1 MDFCIGPATILGT
14 ISTVALGVAT
24 PEKIE
29 TYVGVNYSPWDNEQI
44 TLTEPIGSF
53 GVQYDINKSI
63 RLFAEHISSPR
74 QCNDHPGINHAGV
87 KFLAPLGYDTTLY
100 SGLSLNNPGFDN
112 DDSND
117 FKGPLVSFGVEH
129 GGNVKVFAEYL
140 TSTGNFD
147 GGRVGAGI
155 KLIFK

>member
-1 MDFCIGPATILGT
+1 MDTSYGFLHRSSSILGT

-29 TYVGVNYSPWDNEQI
+29 TYVGINYSPWDNEQI
-44 TLTEPIGSF
+44 TLKEPIGSF
-53 GVQYDINKSI
+53 GIQYDINKSI

-100 SGLSLNNPGFDN
+100 SGLSLNNPSFDSSN
-112 DDSND
+112 SND
-117 FKGPLVSFGVEH
+117 FSGPLVSFGVEH

-147 GGRVGAGI
+147 EVE
-155 KLIFK
+155 

>member
-29 TYVGVNYSPWDNEQI
+29 TYVGINYSPWENEQI

-100 SGLSLNNPGFDN
+100 SGLSLNNPDFDS
-112 DDSND
+112 SNSNN

-129 GGNVKVFAEYL
+129 GGDVKLFAEYL

>member
-29 TYVGVNYSPWDNEQI
+29 TYVGINYSPWDNEQI
-44 TLTEPIGSF
+44 TLKEPIGSF

-74 QCNDHPGINHAGV
+74 QCNDNPGINHA
-87 KFLAPLGYDTTLY
+87 TLY
-100 SGLSLNNPGFDN
+100 SGLSLNSPSFDS
-112 DDSND
+112 SND
-117 FKGPLVSFGVEH
+117 FDGPLVSFGVEH

-140 TSTGNFD
+140 TSTGNFE

-155 KLIFK
+155 KLVFK